1 MQVVVPIAEPLQPDG
16 FALNRFPIP
25 LTDKVGAPWNIHHL
39 QLDRLPILDVSNRP
53 HVGWISSHLVLT
65 MTDREL
71 ALKERGIRTDTLK
84 NVKGTIHTILVGA
97 AGVQQHRSR
106 VFGLGVKGNVDTI
119 IFVPTLRL
127 DLASHTLVADAY
139 ALPLNHGLLRK
150 IEKTLVAVIGEMV
163 RVELW
168 GDDVAAWKR
177 LLPVLVERCRTWKH
191 SPNCEFLA
199 QKSIPLSLE
208 HENDPLCSCGKGK
221 DISAAFLK
229 EKTWEPAVP
238 FVTRIAIGPIFGV
251 PYVESV
257 GGITDKIRQGLSK
270 EENGDRCARC
280 GGPGKP
286 KLLVCGA
293 CKSTSYCSAGCQRED
308 WKKHKLTCKK

>member
-1 MQVVVPIAEPLQPDG
+1 
-16 FALNRFPIP
+16 
-25 LTDKVGAPWNIHHL
+25 
-39 QLDRLPILDVSNRP
+39 
-53 HVGWISSHLVLT
+53 

-84 NVKGTIHTILVGA
+84 NVKETIYTILVGA
-97 AGVQQHRSR
+97 TGVQQHRSR
-106 VFGLGVKGNVDTI
+106 VFGLSVKGNVDTV

-127 DLASHTLVADAY
+127 DLASHTLIADAY
-139 ALPLNHGLLRK
+139 ALPLNEDLYRQVEG
-150 IEKTLVAVIGEMV
+150 TLAAVVDEIL

-168 GDDVAAWKR
+168 GDEVATWKR

-191 SPNCEFLA
+191 GPNCEFLA
-199 QKSIPLSLE
+199 KKSMPLSLE

-221 DISAAFLK
+221 DVSTAFLK
-229 EKTWEPAVP
+229 EKTWDSAVP

-257 GGITDKIRQGLSK
+257 GGITDKVRQVFGKK
-270 EENGDRCARC
+270 EDGDRCARC

-286 KLLVCGA
+286 KLLVCGS
-293 CKSTSYCSAGCQRED
+293 CKSANYCSAGCQRED
-308 WKKHKLTCKK
+308 WKKHKLVCKK